1 MQADVILALSPGVE
15 RIKPPGG
22 IMPLQDQHLLAE
34 HPETHR
40 RREAGHAGADNDRIV
55 MGARD
60 AHGLTVQVRG

>member
-1 MQADVILALSPGVE
+1 MQADVILALPTGVE
-15 RIKPPGG
+15 GIESARR
-22 IMPLQDQHLLAE
+22 IMPLQDQDLLAE

-40 RREAGHAGADNDRIV
+40 RREAGHTGSDDDRIV